1 VSVVVNLSDV
11 AANAQANAAAA
22 LLNSGTIQIFSGTQP
37 VNANTAL
44 AGNTLLATLTLGST
58 AFGGAVA
65 GVITANPI
73 TSGTAV
79 ADGTATFAR
88 WYESN
93 GTTVVWD
100 EQVGISGAALNLNT
114 IAIVTGGL
122 VSCSSYAHTVTE
134 KAPT

>member
-22 LLNSGTIQIFSGTQP
+22 LLNSGTIQIYSGTQP

-44 AGNTLLATLTLGST
+44 SGNTLLATLTLGST
-58 AFGGAVA
+58 AFGTSVA

-79 ADGTATFAR
+79 ATGTATFAR
-88 WYESN
+88 WFEAN

-100 EQVGISGAALNLNT
+100 EQVGVTGAALNLN
-114 IAIVTGGL
+114 IVEIVTGGL
-122 VSCSSYAHTVTE
+122 VSCTSYAHQVPE
-134 KAPT
+134 QAPT